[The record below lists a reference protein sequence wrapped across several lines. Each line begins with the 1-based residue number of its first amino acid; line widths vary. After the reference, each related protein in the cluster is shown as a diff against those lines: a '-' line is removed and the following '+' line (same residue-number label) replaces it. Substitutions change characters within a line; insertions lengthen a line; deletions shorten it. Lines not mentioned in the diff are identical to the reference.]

1 MTETS
6 VIDLNRRSIDTN
18 LLRLFPTTTLFA
30 ETSDSI
36 RYNPVCINKYV
47 TIVDRRSTNAD
58 SFTIVHF
65 HLTIFWYIGIV
76 IYYMTIVQILYYAEY
91 VLYKE

>member
-18 LLRLFPTTTLFA
+18 LLRLFQTTTLFA

-36 RYNPVCINKYV
+36 RYNLVCIS
-47 TIVDRRSTNAD
+47 IVDRRSTNAD

-65 HLTIFWYIGIV
+65 HLTIFWYIDIV